1 VELRLPLLVPQ
12 FSLQHEWWN
21 TLPIYVYPR
30 MIYLFRLGIWVGSW
44 SRCFRFCGMTHKKA
58 FASCEPTCIGCEGN
72 LENVCRCPY
81 KLQILSQLMKK
92 DLDTQAGRLNFCS
105 TNCISCSHR
114 INRHCLQS
122 LVHSLG
128 YSSAFSGSG
137 IICSDTS
144 IVWWIMAAPVYP
156 WTIAVLLRWAEWLG
170 VVASWAYCKTRW
182 HSLVQV

>member
-1 VELRLPLLVPQ
+1 
-12 FSLQHEWWN
+12 
-21 TLPIYVYPR
+21 
-30 MIYLFRLGIWVGSW
+30 
-44 SRCFRFCGMTHKKA
+44 MTHKKA
-58 FASCEPTCIGCEGN
+58 FASCEPTCIGCEGK

-144 IVWWIMAAPVYP
+144 INCSCFMAIPYGFLGGGIVMGK
-156 WTIAVLLRWAEWLG
+156 VLRLACRINNERLHDETSTNRS
-170 VVASWAYCKTRW
+170 VIIYC
-182 HSLVQV
+182 

>member
-1 VELRLPLLVPQ
+1 
-12 FSLQHEWWN
+12 
-21 TLPIYVYPR
+21 
-30 MIYLFRLGIWVGSW
+30 
-44 SRCFRFCGMTHKKA
+44 MTHKKA

-81 KLQILSQLMKK
+81 KLQILSQLTKK
-92 DLDTQAGRLNFCS
+92 DLDTQQGRLNFCS

-137 IICSDTS
+137 ITCSDTS
-144 IVWWIMAAPVYP
+144 INCSCFMAIPCGFLGGGIVMGK
-156 WTIAVLLRWAEWLG
+156 VLQLACRINNERLHDETSTNRS
-170 VVASWAYCKTRW
+170 VIIYC
-182 HSLVQV
+182 